1 MAASADEMSDSIM
14 AAVRMS
20 MELEIAEFMTFD
32 ADRDD
37 ALNHNEQLKYLMS
50 ISEKN
55 HCCDWSR
62 VDLAVFDPP

>member
-37 ALNHNEQLKYLMS
+37 ALNHNE
-50 ISEKN
+50 
-55 HCCDWSR
+55 
-62 VDLAVFDPP
+62 